1 MFAALEPEQLARVI
15 DAFEEVRLEEGST
28 VIREG
33 DQVGD
38 DERGLYV
45 LEDGELHVHKG
56 ALGHVFTYS
65 KQGDLFGDL
74 ALLYNAPRAAT
85 VIATMP
91 SVVWCIDRA
100 TFNNLVK
107 NQLRQVKERRLEFL
121 KSVEVL
127 KSLDPDQLAKLV
139 DVIRERRYGD
149 GVIVIQEGEDG
160 DEFFILEKGGCR
172 ASKGGEFLCEY
183 GPGTYFGE
191 LALLE
196 NQKRAAQ
203 VSTTMHSSMLSLDRA
218 AFDRIL
224 GPLKALLKEKAD
236 AAYAEHPSPRPP

>member
-1 MFAALEPEQLARVI
+1 VI

-56 ALGHVFTYS
+56 TLGHVFTYS

-85 VIATMP
+85 VIATKP

-100 TFNNLVK
+100 TFNNLVR

-127 KSLDPDQLAKLV
+127 KALDPDQLARLV
-139 DVIRERRYGD
+139 DVLRERRFGD
-149 GVIVIQEGEDG
+149 GVIVIQEGDEG
-160 DEFFILEKGGCR
+160 DEFFILEKGVCR
-172 ASKGGEFLCEY
+172 ASKGGEFLREY
-183 GPGTYFGE
+183 EPGTYFGE

-196 NQKRAAQ
+196 DQKRAAQ
-203 VSTTMHSSMLSLDRA
+203 ISTTTPSSLLSLDRA
-218 AFDRIL
+218 SFDRVL
-224 GPLKALLKEKAD
+224 GPLKARLMEHAD
-236 AAYAEHPSPRPP
+236 VAYHRSPLGATIGTTDCGDPP